1 MSQVLNK
8 FSMQVFGSLPP
19 SQLYARTARWIPG
32 DNIRFASDNVSLAS
46 RTSRPS
52 IHRARVASIRFIVE
66 SEDPELVND
75 FARVVLSEESD
86 ASDPETGIDGLAAF
100 GQPGGSSTRLRR
112 EHISAENHCADEAA
126 DLDDDGDDDE
136 EYLSA
141 QDKTF
146 QAHRDSHDLDD
157 GSAED
162 AYRSSMDTD
171 SSQPA
176 ATKLRNDFHTRLRL
190 LGTSPSSP
198 PSGMDL
204 LQQRFDRSK
213 TRKNRDSVLSGVTA
227 HSSAGSAYAVDG
239 YGKPQRSQSRASHS
253 TSAGNGTPRSSM
265 DSVRIQFRRAHK
277 LATVFGTTRGEVF
290 NRVLDDIEADIAEAD
305 DEEID
310 EEEKREIIES
320 VAALRASL

>member
-1 MSQVLNK
+1 M
-8 FSMQVFGSLPP
+8 
-19 SQLYARTARWIPG
+19 PG
-32 DNIRFASDNVSLAS
+32 DNNRFASDNVSLTSKIS
-46 RTSRPS
+46 RTS

-86 ASDPETGIDGLAAF
+86 TSDSENGIDGLTAF
-100 GQPGGSSTRLRR
+100 GQPGGSSTRPRTG
-112 EHISAENHCADEAA
+112 HVSAEEHCVDAIPGIE
-126 DLDDDGDDDE
+126 DDGDDDE

-141 QDKTF
+141 RDKTF
-146 QAHRDSHDLDD
+146 TDHND
-157 GSAED
+157 GHYAED
-162 AYRSSMDTD
+162 AYRSSMDTN
-171 SSQPA
+171 SSQPS
-176 ATKLRNDFHTRLRL
+176 ATKVTNDLHTRLGL
-190 LGTSPSSP
+190 LGTSPSSHT
-198 PSGMDL
+198 SGMDL
-204 LQQRFDRSK
+204 LQQRFDKAKS
-213 TRKNRDSVLSGVTA
+213 RKNRDSVLSGVTA

-239 YGKPQRSQSRASHS
+239 YGKPQRSHSRASHT

-305 DEEID
+305 DEEMD